1 MQEFLDRYASLSNK
15 NNPIIIYLGKKVS
28 KQIFNQCID
37 KKKLDKLMDNL
48 KSIENMK
55 LKITYSN
62 DITEYRN
69 DNHSVIKN
77 GNELNYLIYNI
88 IDKHITNQMY
98 IVKYNIQN
106 NEYIIPSFKEYEIIE
121 KYDVMQISLG
131 NVLDIRVCDY
141 QKHYTVSIIL
151 KKPNNTNI
159 ITNLLEKLVINQD

>member
-1 MQEFLDRYASLSNK
+1 MDVLYYSNYCK
-15 NNPIIIYLGKKVS
+15 HSKKILQALGKTNLREKIS
-28 KQIFNQCID
+28 FICID
-37 KKKLDKLMDNL
+37 NRYLDEK
-48 KSIENMK
+48 
-55 LKITYSN
+55 
-62 DITEYRN
+62 
-69 DNHSVIKN
+69 
-77 GNELNYLIYNI
+77 
-88 IDKHITNQMY
+88 TNQMY

-159 ITNLLEKLVINQD
+159 ITSLLEKIVINHD